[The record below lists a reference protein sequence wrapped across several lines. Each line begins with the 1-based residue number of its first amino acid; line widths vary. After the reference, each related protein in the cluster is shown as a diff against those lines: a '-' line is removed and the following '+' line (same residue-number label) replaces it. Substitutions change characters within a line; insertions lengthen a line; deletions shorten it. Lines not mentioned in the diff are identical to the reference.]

1 MKNKKFG
8 YLSIIALIA
17 LLILLLNYN
26 EIILGYLFGR
36 SENRMTEIKMS
47 NGFVYLKDY
56 RVGLLSVI
64 KVLSS
69 NSKPDQEPDGK
80 TEFIFNTDLDIF
92 YQANNDT
99 LFLFVRKKTTVP
111 YDFPKEINIKQI
123 ELKNPDYMNL
133 YNTYV
138 EKGYMIF

>member
-1 MKNKKFG
+1 MKNKRFG
-8 YLSIIALIA
+8 YLSIIALTA
-17 LLILLLNYN
+17 LLILLLNNN

-36 SENRMTEIKMS
+36 PENRMKEIKMI
-47 NGFVYLKDY
+47 NGLVYLKDY
-56 RVGLLSVI
+56 RVGLLSVN

-69 NSKPDQEPDGK
+69 NSKPDQEPDEK

-92 YQANNDT
+92 YQVSNDT

-138 EKGYMIF
+138 EKGYKIF

>member
-1 MKNKKFG
+1 M
-8 YLSIIALIA
+8 SIIALTA
-17 LLILLLNYN
+17 LLILLLNNN

-36 SENRMTEIKMS
+36 PENRMKEIKMI
-47 NGFVYLKDY
+47 NGLVYLKDY
-56 RVGLLSVI
+56 RVGLLSVN

-69 NSKPDQEPDGK
+69 NSKPDQEPDEK

-92 YQANNDT
+92 YQVSNDT

-138 EKGYMIF
+138 EKGYKIF

>member
-1 MKNKKFG
+1 
-8 YLSIIALIA
+8 LSIIALTA
-17 LLILLLNYN
+17 LLILLLNNN

-36 SENRMTEIKMS
+36 PENRMKEIKMI
-47 NGFVYLKDY
+47 NGLVYLKDY
-56 RVGLLSVI
+56 RVGLLSVN

-69 NSKPDQEPDGK
+69 NSKPDQEPDEK

-92 YQANNDT
+92 YQVSNDT

-138 EKGYMIF
+138 EKGYKIF